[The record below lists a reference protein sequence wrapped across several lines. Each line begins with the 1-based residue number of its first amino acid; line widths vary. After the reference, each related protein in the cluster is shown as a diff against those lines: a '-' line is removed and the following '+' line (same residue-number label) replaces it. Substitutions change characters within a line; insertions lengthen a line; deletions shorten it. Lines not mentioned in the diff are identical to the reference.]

1 MEENAQTED
10 AFTAEEMAVAEELAP
25 EVSGDYLPSEVWL
38 LLALVVLFALV
49 WKPLK
54 KSVLGA
60 LDGRRDRIANELEEA
75 RSLHEE
81 AKTALA
87 DMQRKQ
93 RDALKD
99 AEEIIVHARTEAGR
113 LHEQALTQLDEQLA
127 RRERQARERIAQ
139 AEAAAVAEV
148 RNTAVTVAI
157 DATEA
162 VLASQMSQ
170 KSNANPMIDRAIS
183 ELGTRLN

>member
-10 AFTAEEMAVAEELAP
+10 VFTAEEMAVAEELAP
-25 EVSGDYLPSEVWL
+25 EASGDYLPSEVWL

-49 WKPLK
+49 WKPMK

-75 RSLHEE
+75 RGLHEE
-81 AKTALA
+81 AKAALA

-113 LHEQALTQLDEQLA
+113 LHEQSLAQLDEQLA